1 MIRRADL
8 IRWNMLKKKLDE
20 AKTKMYDLRSLSG
33 EYDWLTGHLYTKPID
48 FKWKRNGV
56 EYTLSKKALQFYGL
70 QPGENKLDPSG
81 YVEYT
86 DSEGKTTT
94 WIKEDNLKDDKI
106 ESLYLQDPDKY
117 MYWPI
122 FQYNLDANQRWR
134 IIPGMV
140 NNLLNSNHYEEIYN
154 HSNSSRHATD
164 WQRNIYCM

>member
-1 MIRRADL
+1 
-8 IRWNMLKKKLDE
+8 
-20 AKTKMYDLRSLSG
+20 MYNLRSLSG
-33 EYDWLTGHLYTKPID
+33 EYNWLTGHLYTKPAD

-56 EYTLSKKALQFYGL
+56 ENTISKGALLFYGL

-106 ESLYLQDPDKY
+106 ESIYLQDPDKY

-122 FQYNLDANQRWR
+122 FQYNLDANPALENYSWY
-134 IIPGMV
+134 GK
-140 NNLLNSNHYEEIYN
+140 
-154 HSNSSRHATD
+154 
-164 WQRNIYCM
+164 

>member
-1 MIRRADL
+1 
-8 IRWNMLKKKLDE
+8 
-20 AKTKMYDLRSLSG
+20 MYDLRSLSG

-122 FQYNLDANQRWR
+122 FQYNLDANPALENYSWY
-134 IIPGMV
+134 GK
-140 NNLLNSNHYEEIYN
+140 
-154 HSNSSRHATD
+154 
-164 WQRNIYCM
+164 